1 MGSISIPTIAAVGAE
16 VSADAAAGA
25 SAVAVDTA
33 ATAATA
39 TALAGTGSAVTI
51 AGGSSLLTA
60 GNVFAAAGLVGSGV
74 SAYGA
79 HQQGVATAN
88 ADKQKA
94 RVEQISGAQKQID
107 MRQRM
112 ISALASQSAGAGVG
126 GVSVNKANAMRQI
139 TQSQNDLMVNSANT
153 SAQVSLLDQG
163 AVNAGAAGNIAAG
176 GNAFQGAAGFAK
188 NFTPPGSS

>member
-16 VSADAAAGA
+16 ASADAAAGA
-25 SAVAVDTA
+25 GAAASTAAVAGTAAATTA

-39 TALAGTGSAVTI
+39 SSVFTI
-51 AGGSSLLTA
+51 
-60 GNVFAAAGLVGSGV
+60 GNAAAALGVIGSGV

-79 HQQGVATAN
+79 HEQGVATAN

-94 RVEQISGAQKQID
+94 RVESLQGAQKQID

-112 ISALASQSAGAGVG
+112 LSALASQNAGAGVG
-126 GVSVNKANAMRQI
+126 GVGANKANSMRQI
-139 TQSQNDLMVNSANT
+139 TQSQNDLMSNSANT

-163 AVNAGAAGNIAAG
+163 ASNAGAAGNLAAG
-176 GNAFQGAAGFAK
+176 GDVLQGAAGFAK
-188 NFTPPGSS
+188 NSNGIL